1 MKAKYDR
8 WKFTQVNLEDV
19 RLREWRFGVGYG
31 RDRSWHGQLN
41 AEGIAA
47 PPSPVLFNIATRRR
61 NWVKVECSHEGG
73 GRPRFQRY
81 CGNRAFNRV
90 PAHENSVAGRRAV
103 PETVP
108 RTKEPRARSLRFC
121 ARVVS
126 PLPLSLFPSFLLL
139 FYSLP
144 RFSISLFLRLF
155 LPFVPVLGL
164 PTLPISPLLFVHRLF
179 VPDSWLHQMDTRAQ
193 FTQST
198 RARLGEWSASTCQ
211 SKAPQRCHV
220 DKAIHDTIVKPL
232 SRPRR
237 DQHGPDLSSPRF
249 QWPLSK
255 W

>member
-73 GRPRFQRY
+73 GRPRFQLDTAVIVHLTVYQPTRIAL
-81 CGNRAFNRV
+81 RAEGLFQKRC
-90 PAHENSVAGRRAV
+90 HEQRNHVH
-103 PETVP
+103 
-108 RTKEPRARSLRFC
+108 ARC
-121 ARVVS
+121 ASAPVS
-126 PLPLSLFPSFLLL
+126 CHLSLFPSFLLL

-232 SRPRR
+232 SRQRR

>member
-1 MKAKYDR
+1 M
-8 WKFTQVNLEDV
+8 
-19 RLREWRFGVGYG
+19 REWRFGVGYG

-73 GRPRFQRY
+73 GRPRFQLDTAVIVHLTVYQPTRIAL
-81 CGNRAFNRV
+81 RAEGLFQKRC
-90 PAHENSVAGRRAV
+90 HEQRNHVH
-103 PETVP
+103 
-108 RTKEPRARSLRFC
+108 ARC
-121 ARVVS
+121 ASAPVS
-126 PLPLSLFPSFLLL
+126 CHLSLFPSFLLL

-198 RARLGEWSASTCQ
+198 RARLGE
-211 SKAPQRCHV
+211 
-220 DKAIHDTIVKPL
+220 
-232 SRPRR
+232 
-237 DQHGPDLSSPRF
+237 
-249 QWPLSK
+249 
-255 W
+255 